1 MKLRAICLNIGDRI
15 QVPGLWGDSEVTG
28 VRSYWRKHQRIC
40 EVHLDNH
47 APVLMRITDC
57 VVVINRGQK

>member
-15 QVPGLWGDSEVTG
+15 QVPGLWVDSEVTG
-28 VRSYWRKHQRIC
+28 VRSYWREHQRIC
-40 EVHLDNH
+40 EVHLNNH
-47 APVLMRITDC
+47 SPVSMRITDC